1 MVKKYSPMK
10 NKIMDI
16 YLSNKV
22 QIEQEVKK
30 LDRAINQNSFF
41 RLGVIIFGGAAL
53 FYSFQLENLLLVLI
67 LFFALIF
74 LFAFLVSRQ
83 SKLEKITAYQ
93 KALLAV
99 NLNEIDVEN
108 KGVNM
113 YDNGAHLEDNKH
125 PYSADLDIVGSH
137 SLFELLNRST
147 TKMGLSVLGQWLL
160 TDAKR
165 DEIVKRQEAAAEIAT
180 DITWSQDFQAKLLSN
195 LNQKLDVKS
204 FLATYFQ
211 SADFSFGHSFM
222 RLYVKL
228 APFLFIGAVILAVII
243 PAAAYIPV
251 VIGLGHVFWSMAN
264 GGKVS
269 FFSSRIDKVG
279 NLLDSYAASM
289 ELVENR
295 TWKATRNQEL
305 QKQLNIQGSS
315 DSVSHAFKKLG
326 KLISNLD
333 ARNNMM
339 VGTILNMI
347 FLWDFKQVLA
357 IVDWKAKYHVNILES
372 FDTLAEV
379 EALVSLGTWNRNHP
393 DWTAPILL
401 EQMDSPVEALD
412 LAHPLISADK
422 AIANTYTNVD
432 HQIALVT
439 GSNMAGKSTF
449 LRTVGINAVLA
460 YAGAVVPATS
470 FKLPIFH
477 LISYMRIKD
486 NLNES
491 TSTFKAE
498 LDRMKFILETVAQ
511 RADSFFLIDEML
523 RGTNSV
529 DKYLGSRA
537 IIKKLIIENGK
548 GMVATHDLQL
558 STLADEYPKIVKNYH
573 FDIQVIQDEMLFD
586 YKLKIGECKIFN
598 ASMLLKG
605 IGVDVEQGRN

>member
-1 MVKKYSPMK
+1 M
-10 NKIMDI
+10 MDI

-30 LDRAINQNSFF
+30 LDRAINQNSFY

-67 LFFALIF
+67 LFFGLIF

-83 SKLEKITAYQ
+83 SKLEKISAYQ

-99 NLNEIDVEN
+99 NLNEIDLEN
-108 KGVNM
+108 KGVNI
-113 YDNGAHLEDNKH
+113 YDNGASLEDNKH

-147 TKMGLSVLGQWLL
+147 TKLSLSVLGEWLL

-165 DEIVKRQEAAAEIAT
+165 GEILKRQEAAAELAT

-204 FLATYFQ
+204 FLSTYFQ

-228 APFLFIGAVILAVII
+228 APFLFIGAVILAVFI
-243 PAAAYIPV
+243 PAAAYIPL
-251 VIGLGHVFWSMAN
+251 VIGLAHVFWSMAN
-264 GGKVS
+264 GGKVA

-295 TWKATRNQEL
+295 IWKATRNQEL
-305 QKQLNIQGSS
+305 QEQLKIQGSS

-339 VGTILNMI
+339 VGTILNLI
-347 FLWDFKQVLA
+347 FLWDFKQVFA
-357 IVDWKAKYHVNILES
+357 IVDWKAKYQVNILES

-379 EALVSLGTWNRNHP
+379 EALVSLGTWKRNHA
-393 DWTAPILL
+393 DWATPIIVEHLDTAL
-401 EQMDSPVEALD
+401 EAVD
-412 LAHPLISADK
+412 LAHPLIAIDK
-422 AIANTYTNVD
+422 AVANTYTNAD

-537 IIKKLIIENGK
+537 IIKKLITENGK

-558 STLADEYPKIVKNYH
+558 STLADEYPKVVKNYH

>member
-1 MVKKYSPMK
+1 MK
-10 NKIMDI
+10 NEIQEL
-16 YLSNKV
+16 YLSNKAK
-22 QIEQEVKK
+22 IEKEVKQ
-30 LDRAINQNSFF
+30 LELAINKNSFY
-41 RLGVIIFGGAAL
+41 RLAVILFGGAAL

-74 LFAFLVSRQ
+74 LFAFLVNRQ
-83 SKLEKITAYQ
+83 SKLEKRSDYQ

-99 NLNEIDVEN
+99 NVNEIALEN
-108 KGVNM
+108 KGINI

-125 PYSADLDIVGSH
+125 PYSADLDIVGAH

-147 TKMGLSVLGQWLL
+147 TKSSIAVLGSWLL
-160 TDAKR
+160 QDAKR
-165 DEIVKRQEAAAEIAT
+165 SEILMRQEAASEMAK
-180 DITWSQDFQAKLLSN
+180 DMNWCQDFQAKLLSN

-211 SADFSFGHSFM
+211 SDDFAFGNSFM
-222 RLYVKL
+222 RLYVKI
-228 APFLFIGAVILAVII
+228 APFFFLGTVILAVFI
-243 PAAAYIPV
+243 PAIAFLPV
-251 VIGLGHVFWSMAN
+251 IVGLVHILLPMIN
-264 GGKVS
+264 GGKIS

-295 TWKATRNQEL
+295 TWTAPRNKEL
-305 QKQLNIQGSS
+305 QERLKIVGSS
-315 DSVSHAFKKLG
+315 DSVSQAFKKLG
-326 KLISNLD
+326 KLINNLD

-339 VGTILNMI
+339 VGTILNLI

-357 IVDWKAKYHVNILES
+357 IVDWKAKYQADIVES

-379 EALVSLGTWNRNHP
+379 EALVSLGTWKRNHP
-393 DWTAPILL
+393 DWATPVIL
-401 EQMDSPVEALD
+401 EALD
-412 LAHPLISADK
+412 TPLQAVDLLHPLIPTAK
-422 AIANTYTNVD
+422 AIANTYTNED
-432 HQIALVT
+432 HEIALVT

-449 LRTVGINAVLA
+449 LRTLGINAVLA
-460 YAGAVVPATS
+460 YAGAVVPASS
-470 FKLPIFH
+470 FEIPIFH

-498 LDRMKFILETVAQ
+498 LDRMRFILETVAQ

-537 IIKKLIIENGK
+537 IIKKLISEKGR

-558 STLADEYPKIVKNYH
+558 STLADEYPKLVKNYH
-573 FDIQVIQDEMLFD
+573 FDIQVIDGEMLFD